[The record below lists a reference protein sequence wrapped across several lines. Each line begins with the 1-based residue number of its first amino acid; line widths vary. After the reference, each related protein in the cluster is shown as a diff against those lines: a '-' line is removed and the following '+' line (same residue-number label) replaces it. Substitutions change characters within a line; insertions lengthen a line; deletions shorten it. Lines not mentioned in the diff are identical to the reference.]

1 MNDIKEEMKL
11 CKFAFILKAQML
23 SEILWIVMVK
33 SSCDQNIDWLA
44 SLLLRKNVMSSSL
57 KDFSWQCKFIVNVN
71 KFSGTMSPCQVEMSS
86 IVCTRTAF
94 VFLEFTKAAN
104 MLIHFCVLAQALFEY
119 YNYTV

>member
-44 SLLLRKNVMSSSL
+44 SLFYEKM
-57 KDFSWQCKFIVNVN
+57 
-71 KFSGTMSPCQVEMSS
+71 
-86 IVCTRTAF
+86 
-94 VFLEFTKAAN
+94 
-104 MLIHFCVLAQALFEY
+104 
-119 YNYTV
+119 